1 MAPPRLGEKAVT
13 TDMMRAVS
21 AFMGLYL
28 VVWVLATAALSLT
41 GMDFPTATSA
51 AATAM
56 GGVGPGLGDV
66 GPFDNF
72 MWVHPAGKIILTFCM
87 LAGRLE
93 LFTPMLI
100 FAPAY
105 RRR

>member
-1 MAPPRLGEKAVT
+1 
-13 TDMMRAVS
+13 MRAVS

-28 VVWVLATAALSLT
+28 LVWVLSTAGLSLT
-41 GMDFPTATSA
+41 GMDFATATSA

-56 GGVGPGLGDV
+56 GGVGPGLGNV

-72 MWVHPAGKIILTFCM
+72 MWVHPAGKILLSFCM

-93 LFTPMLI
+93 LFTLMLI
-100 FAPAY
+100 FAPIY
-105 RRR
+105 WKR